1 MKRCASGCRR
11 KIEAGHAV
19 STGPSIV
26 FLIACRLA
34 GPGTIAKSLGRAM
47 IVGIVRDRACRGTS
61 SIVANAPSFT
71 CCARHTSSSST
82 TFTRCG
88 SSKLQKG
95 INKSQVTIFADAEH
109 RKIGRGCPEQIT
121 VTFTLNRTI
130 RRIAAQAVKF
140 AQRHSADKTVYEKTP
155 EGLWGAIVHTE
166 ILIEMEA
173 NNSRPIN
180 SWSFDECR

>member
-1 MKRCASGCRR
+1 MSRYVVNRCKRTVVYLLRAAHII
-11 KIEAGHAV
+11 KLDYLH
-19 STGPSIV
+19 
-26 FLIACRLA
+26 
-34 GPGTIAKSLGRAM
+34 SLWVVEVTEGR
-47 IVGIVRDRACRGTS
+47 
-61 SIVANAPSFT
+61 
-71 CCARHTSSSST
+71 
-82 TFTRCG
+82 
-88 SSKLQKG
+88 
-95 INKSQVTIFADAEH
+95 INKSQVTILADAEH

-130 RRIAAQAVKF
+130 RRIAAQAVKI

-180 SWSFDECR
+180 SWSFDECRQELILRRCGCEDADGFPA